1 MALGGDLVSALV
13 AGSMLGLAAGFSP
26 GPLMALVIT
35 HALRHNVREG
45 LLVAAAPLVTDAPL
59 IVVVLLVLNR
69 LVEFERVLGILAAVG
84 GLYVLYLAYETMR
97 TGPLLEEVSDAR
109 PRSLGKGVLVN
120 VLNPHPYLFWVT
132 VGGPLVLKAHQSGL
146 LAPGLFLA
154 GFYVFLVGSKV
165 VIAVIAGKSRSFL
178 AGRAYV
184 GIMRTLGL
192 ALGVFAVLLLRHA
205 FTLLV

>member
-1 MALGGDLVSALV
+1 MALGGSLVSALV
-13 AGSMLGLAAGFSP
+13 TGIMLGLAAGFAP

-45 LLVAAAPLVTDAPL
+45 LLVAAAPLLTDAPIIL
-59 IVVVLLVLNR
+59 AVLVVLNR
-69 LVEFERVLGILAAVG
+69 VAEFERVLGILAAAG
-84 GLYVLYLAYETMR
+84 GLYVLYLSYETMR
-97 TGPLLEEVSDAR
+97 TGPLLVEVSEAR

-132 VGGPLVLKAHQSGL
+132 VGGPFILKAHQSGL
-146 LAPGLFLA
+146 LAPCLFVA
-154 GFYVFLVGSKV
+154 GFYLSLVGSKV